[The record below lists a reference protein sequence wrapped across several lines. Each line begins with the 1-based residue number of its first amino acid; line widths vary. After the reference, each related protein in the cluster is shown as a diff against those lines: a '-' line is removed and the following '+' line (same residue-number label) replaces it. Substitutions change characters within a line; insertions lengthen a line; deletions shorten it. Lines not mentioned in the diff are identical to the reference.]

1 MRKHLVTQKKSVPS
15 RGQNSGGERERE
27 SVVDERT
34 RTKFIF
40 QELNPRDGGNE
51 GVSGASEAESDLNF
65 IL

>member
-15 RGQNSGGERERE
+15 RGDDKDKILEARERERE

-40 QELNPRDGGNE
+40 PELNPRDGGNE
-51 GVSGASEAESDLNF
+51 GPGWRG
-65 IL
+65 